1 MDLLTL
7 NIPEEP
13 TFQIEG
19 SDKKK
24 VSDETLLPGFELD
37 LSRLT

>member
-13 TFQIEG
+13 TSQIEG
-19 SDKKK
+19 SDKK
-24 VSDETLLPGFELD
+24 VSGETLLPGFELD